1 MTQVSRRPRRG
12 PGIPSVVARAVAV
25 GTVGL
30 TMLACDVSTAEE
42 DEIGDRYA
50 EMVQRQ
56 VTVMRD
62 PSVERYLEGLG
73 QRLVAVSDRENRDW
87 HFYVVDDSVI
97 NAFALPGGHIFVNRG
112 LIERAASFHELAG
125 VLGHEV
131 AHVTLRHSADQM
143 KLRQQ
148 TNIALTILC
157 SIVDFCGSTAGQL
170 VIGVGGQL
178 VFAKYSRGDESEAD
192 SAAVEYLYRAGIDPQ
207 GVPAFFARLL
217 EARGRDAT
225 VLDAWLGSHPL
236 EEDRMARS
244 RAIAARLPSAGDRPL
259 ERDRA
264 DFAAFQARVRELGA
278 GRAGGG

>member
-1 MTQVSRRPRRG
+1 MMPARERGNGARRLRLT
-12 PGIPSVVARAVAV
+12 IAHAALAAAVLLQL
-25 GTVGL
+25 G
-30 TMLACDVSTAEE
+30 CDISTAEE

-50 EMVQRQ
+50 EMVQRE
-56 VTVMRD
+56 VSVMRD
-62 PSVERYLEGLG
+62 PVIERYLEGLG
-73 QRLVAVSDRENRDW
+73 RRLVAVSDRENRDW
-87 HFYVVDDSVI
+87 HFYVVDDSMV

-112 LIERAASFHELAG
+112 LIERAGSYHELAG

-143 KLRQQ
+143 KMRQK
-148 TNIALTILC
+148 TNLALTILC
-157 SIVDFCGSTAGQL
+157 AVVDFCGSAAGQL

-207 GVPAFFARLL
+207 GVPAFFGRLL
-217 EARGRDAT
+217 EARGQDAT
-225 VLDAWLGSHPL
+225 LLDAWLGSHPL

-244 RAIAARLPSAGDRPL
+244 SAIASRLLEGADRPL
-259 ERDRA
+259 ERDRE
-264 DFAAFQARVRELGA
+264 DFRAFQARVRAAGG